1 MEKRVLITGA
11 SGMIGRKLVPAL
23 INKGYQVSML
33 SRSARPLP
41 NTRVFLWNVENQSI
55 DTSCFDGVSAI
66 IHLAGENIASKRWT
80 AKRKQQILDS
90 RVNSTKLLYKGLASC
105 SHTVNTMI
113 SASAVGYYGD
123 RGDEVLTEISDPGDD
138 FLATCCIRWETAVDE
153 GALQNLRIV
162 KLRTGFILDKATGGL
177 PLMAL
182 PVKLFLGAPLGSGK
196 QWIPW
201 IHLQDMLNLYIH
213 ALENSLQGVFNATAP
228 APASNAIF
236 TKKIAQ
242 VLQRPLWPI
251 HVPAV
256 LIKTI
261 MGEMSAV
268 ALSSTNTSAQKVLN
282 TGFNFKYNQ
291 LQDALAEIYL

>member
-11 SGMIGRKLVPAL
+11 TGMIGKKLVPAL
-23 INKGYQVSML
+23 IEKGYKISML

-41 NTRVFLWNVENQSI
+41 NTRVFLWNVENQTI
-55 DTSCFDGVSAI
+55 DIGCFEGVTAI

-80 AKRKQQILDS
+80 PKRKQQILDS
-90 RVNSTKLLYKGLASC
+90 RVQSTKLLYKGLASC
-105 SHTVNTMI
+105 SHTVSTLI
-113 SASAVGYYGD
+113 SASAVGFYGN
-123 RGDEVLTEISDPGDD
+123 RGDEVLTEISNPGDD
-138 FLATCCIRWETAVDE
+138 FLANCCIQWEAAVDE
-153 GALQNLRIV
+153 GTHQNLRIV

-182 PVKLFLGAPLGSGK
+182 PVKLFLGAPLGSGR

-201 IHLQDMLNLYIH
+201 IHLHDMVNLYIH
-213 ALENSLQGVFNATAP
+213 ALENSMQGVFNATAP
-228 APASNAIF
+228 APVTNKTF
-236 TKKIAQ
+236 TKSIAH
-242 VLQRPLWPI
+242 VLQRPVWPV
-251 HVPAV
+251 HVPAA
-256 LIKTI
+256 LIKGI

-291 LQDALAEIYL
+291 LQDALTEIYL

>member
-1 MEKRVLITGA
+1 
-11 SGMIGRKLVPAL
+11 MIGRKLVPAL
-23 INKGYQVSML
+23 INKGYQVSTL

-41 NTRVFLWNVENQSI
+41 NTRVFLWNVENQTI

-80 AKRKQQILDS
+80 ARRKQQILDS

-113 SASAVGYYGD
+113 SASAVGYYGH

-228 APASNAIF
+228 APATNAIF

-251 HVPAV
+251 HVPEV